1 MPRLKLILLSLAK
14 KMWPKVSAYA
24 LLGVFSA
31 LAAVA
36 FKGYISDEL
45 SRVVDRNTANNILT
59 ILASSMLAVTTFSLS
74 TMVSAYSAATSN
86 VTPRATR
93 LITED
98 KITQNALSTFLGSF
112 LFSLVGIIALNMGVY
127 EGGGRFILFVV
138 TLGVIILIVI
148 TLIRWIERLTSL
160 GRVSETSRLVEVAA
174 GKAMEARA
182 KKPVFG
188 CSRLDYPPAP
198 APRAWEVQAGQ
209 SGYVRFF
216 DAGRLAR
223 IAEENDA
230 DIFVTAMPGKFVSKG
245 EALALPSRELPESGL
260 KAAQKCFTVG
270 DERVFEQ
277 DPRFGVCVLAEIA
290 CRAASAAIND
300 HGTLIDIIGRLG
312 RVLELYATGLRHEDE
327 VEFKRVWVPELA
339 PADLFEDA
347 FSSLARDAAAAFGV
361 QVRLQKTLVHLGSL
375 SPGYR
380 ESARKYSR
388 LALRYAEDKL
398 LLEEE
403 KEALGSIARRLI
415 D

>member
-1 MPRLKLILLSLAK
+1 MPRLRLTLLSMAK
-14 KMWPKVSAYA
+14 KMWPKVTAYA
-24 LLGVFSA
+24 LLGVGSA
-31 LAAVA
+31 LAAAA
-36 FKGYISDEL
+36 FKGYISEEL

-98 KITQNALSTFLGSF
+98 KTTQNVLSTFLGSF

-138 TLGVIILIVI
+138 TLGVIVLIVI

-174 GKAMEARA
+174 AKAMAARA
-182 KKPVFG
+182 RKPAFG
-188 CSRLDYPPAP
+188 CSRLVRPPAP
-198 APRAWEVQAGQ
+198 VPPAWVVKATQ
-209 SGYVRFF
+209 SGYVQFF
-216 DAGRLAR
+216 DAERLAKV
-223 IAEENDA
+223 AAENDF
-230 DIFVTAMPGKFVSKG
+230 DIFVTAMPGKFVGKG
-245 EALALPSRELPESGL
+245 DALALPAGELPEGGRVE
-260 KAAQKCFTVG
+260 AQKCFTIG

-300 HGTLIDIIGRLG
+300 HGTLIDVIGRLG
-312 RVLELYATGLRHEDE
+312 RVLELYATELRQEDD
-327 VEFKRVWVPELA
+327 VEFKRLWVPELS
-339 PADLFEDA
+339 PDDLFEDA

-361 QVRLQKTLVHLGSL
+361 QVRLQKTLVRLGSL
-375 SPGYR
+375 GRDYL
-380 ESARKYSR
+380 ESARKYSN

-398 LLEEE
+398 LLDEE
-403 KEALGSIARRLI
+403 KEALASIARRL
-415 D
+415 DG